1 MYRNEFL
8 CGSSFSALF
17 EAVTPTPGLYTPLP
31 IDTHL
36 YFYHHPTAPTVG
48 IVYDTIRLIISC
60 LYTSIDRTA
69 NCTRHSDSKTVPP
82 RALYCNPSAPKPG
95 LLSSFFF
102 FSLLF
107 FSVFPPFKRAYE
119 RRNRYNWFRSLLL
132 AILVPHGRL
141 LGRHP
146 KSDPWIITSSSTA
159 AINCQCVTRRGDEKI
174 TGIVP
179 IPRQCSRV
187 ANVHRGTKNG
197 KARNATRRNAELAHR
212 RSTLCL
218 DRCTRS
224 YNADPAA

>member
-60 LYTSIDRTA
+60 LYTTIDRTA

-95 LLSSFFF
+95 I
-102 FSLLF
+102 LF
-107 FSVFPPFKRAYE
+107 FSFFSFLFSSLQARVRGSETGRTGSVLDFP
-119 RRNRYNWFRSLLL
+119 FRLLL
-132 AILVPHGRL
+132 VILVPHGRL
-141 LGRHP
+141 LERHP
-146 KSDPWIITSSSTA
+146 KSDPWI
-159 AINCQCVTRRGDEKI
+159 TRRHPQLVDSILSASRGRDEEI

-179 IPRQCSRV
+179 IPR
-187 ANVHRGTKNG
+187 
-197 KARNATRRNAELAHR
+197 
-212 RSTLCL
+212 
-218 DRCTRS
+218 
-224 YNADPAA
+224 